1 MLLVFRWVLLV
12 CLGLLAGFTALA
24 QPAAAPLVLENGG
37 SIPLEGRALY
47 RVAPIAVQ
55 TPDELESQGAGMGWN
70 VREAGQQHRL
80 DGEALWIRFD
90 ADVRGD
96 EAWYFTV
103 ASSGIDRVQ
112 MFHRADDGRWVM
124 QEAGDSRAVS
134 QWPVP
139 GRVPTFELARPTG
152 QPVPYWVRIEHA
164 RVDFGAELTL
174 RSQSSLLAVREREQ
188 FLMGGYFGV
197 AALLALVALAN
208 AATWRD
214 RNFAAYAIYLITF
227 TLGQAAYLGV
237 GAQHLWNDE
246 LQWNA
251 LSTFLLPGLSAVA
264 ALWFVQVVT
273 EPARFSRLLNQA
285 VWGLILALMV
295 AVLLD
300 AAFPSRTVMHVRL
313 LLTTAALALVAVL
326 IGYVWRKGDDAEI
339 RIIALGFVPVVVMA
353 LFPIARGLGLIPNNL
368 FTRYG
373 LAIGAAVEMP
383 ILFYA
388 LSRRGSRRREAQLRA
403 SALPRTDALTGL
415 ADRRNLLQRMEASL
429 KRARSQRHT
438 CALLVVRLGNYD
450 AIATDY
456 GREMLDRAL
465 VVTASH
471 LRRCAADIDLAARVG
486 ERDFALLLEGPTS
499 SDLANA
505 RAQQVVASGLRP
517 SAALPPELTL
527 RLLVT
532 AAALPGEQVDAAST
546 LQWML
551 ATSAAVRPDT
561 RKQIRML

>member
-112 MFHRADDGRWVM
+112 MFHRADDGRWVV

-208 AATWRD
+208 AATYRD

-273 EPARFSRLLNQA
+273 EPARFSRLLNQV